1 MMTMPHL
8 ENCPHSEDSHC
19 LACVK
24 KDWDETQQ
32 IIDEMERELALARR
46 ALYAALKDTAAMDE
60 RMAFAAKV
68 VSAARRFMAQP
79 IPVAMPSEY
88 HTLKRLLEEN

>member
-1 MMTMPHL
+1 MADT
-8 ENCPHSEDSHC
+8 E
-19 LACVK
+19 
-24 KDWDETQQ
+24 
-32 IIDEMERELALARR
+32 IIDRLYLELSQFTTATTARERLMESQLE
-46 ALYAALKDTAAMDE
+46 
-60 RMAFAAKV
+60 FAAKV